1 MNLLTGELSGVLIV
15 FAVVFTIAYVLLNWQ
30 RPKVNDG
37 LGLRLPPALPAVPI
51 LGSLP
56 FFPGVDDI
64 PAYFLKKSKELGAV
78 FSFYAGSR

>member
-1 MNLLTGELSGVLIV
+1 MHLLANELSGVLIV
-15 FAVVFTIAYVLLNWQ
+15 FVVVFTVAYVLLNWQ
-30 RPKVNDG
+30 RPRVNDG

-56 FFPGVDDI
+56 FLLSADDI
-64 PAYFLKKSKELGAV
+64 PGHLMKKSKELGAV